1 MKIQRTLPPTAAPVN
16 FISILHGITGL
27 FVGKHYI
34 RKVER
39 EIKEYFGVKHVFL
52 VSSGKAGLTLILR
65 ALSSLH
71 PDRNQVLIPAYTCF
85 SVPSA
90 IIKAGLKVAPCDIDP
105 ATLDFDYELLER
117 SLNNKTLC
125 VVATHLF
132 GIPSDMDKIRNICK
146 DRGIPVVEDAAQAM
160 GGKYNGNLL
169 GTIGDAGFF
178 SLGRGKNI
186 TCGSGG
192 IIITNSD
199 RIALAISKQ
208 YLNLKY
214 PGAIESVKDLLIVLI
229 MAIFIYPSLYW
240 FPTSLS
246 FLKLGG
252 TIFYNNFPIKRLSGM
267 QAGLLRRWEKQL
279 EESNRIRIEN
289 SKYFCLALTS
299 TLTFHNGKSI
309 PFLRFPVICSDK
321 ETRDQL
327 SSLSKKEGLGIVKM
341 YPTPVNEIQEI
352 KDQFKDNKFPAAR
365 LVSDRLLTIPTHGLL
380 NKRDKENICELF
392 CRFFTLTLTLAVTSA
407 STFTLN

>member
-27 FVGKHYI
+27 FIGKHYI
-34 RKVER
+34 KKVES
-39 EIKEYFGVKHVFL
+39 EIKEYFSVKHVFL

-65 ALSSLH
+65 ALNSLH

-90 IIKAGLKVAPCDIDP
+90 IIKAGLKVTLCDIDP
-105 ATLDFDYELLER
+105 ATLDFDYELLGR
-117 SLNNKTLC
+117 SLNNKILC

-132 GIPSDMDKIRNICK
+132 GIPSDMDKIRSICK
-146 DRGIPVVEDAAQAM
+146 DKDIPVVEDAAQAM
-160 GGKYNGNLL
+160 GGTYNGKLI

-214 PGAIESVKDLLIVLI
+214 PGAIESVKDLLIVLL

-240 FPTSLS
+240 FPISLS
-246 FLKLGG
+246 FLKLGE

-289 SKYFCLALTS
+289 SKYFCSTS
-299 TLTFHNGKSI
+299 TLTFHIGKSI

-327 SSLSKKEGLGIVKM
+327 CSSSKKEGFGIVKM
-341 YPTPVNEIQEI
+341 YPTPINEIQEI
-352 KDQFKDNKFPAAR
+352 KGQFRRDNFPVAK
-365 LVSDRLLTIPTHGLL
+365 LVADRLLTVPTHQLL
-380 NKRDKENICELF
+380 SKKDRDKINKHLATISRQKETEKLP
-392 CRFFTLTLTLAVTSA
+392 TLKDTVPVIR
-407 STFTLN
+407 